1 MSIRES
7 GAEIKAKTSGW
18 ITSGVGKDLVLIG
31 LIILVGSAGFG
42 LGRLS
47 GAETAPG
54 GLQIGQ
60 VASVVVSD
68 GSVPEVEP
76 MAAGG
81 RLVGSRNSD
90 KYHFPWCSG
99 AQRISPGNLVW
110 FESAAAARAAGY
122 TPAGNCKGLE

>member
-1 MSIRES
+1 MSIRETGAKIKGYLDS
-7 GAEIKAKTSGW
+7 GA
-18 ITSGVGKDLVLIG
+18 GKDLLLIG

-47 GAETAPG
+47 GADTTPG
-54 GLQIGQ
+54 GIRIGQ
-60 VASVVVSD
+60 VAAVVASD
-68 GSVPEVEP
+68 GAVPDVEP

-99 AQRISPGNLVW
+99 AQRISPENLIW
-110 FESAAAARAAGY
+110 FEGAAEARAAGY
-122 TPAGNCKGLE
+122 SPAGNCKGLE